1 MSGAGESKEIPQSIF
16 ADDDGTADARLAQAL
31 IRYTSGRVPLA
42 EVVDALAFARVLVP
56 IVASGDLRHV
66 GKHGLDQDAVASTGV
81 VAMQMADGRAALPV
95 FTDVDAMR
103 SWNAA
108 ARPVPAE
115 GPRAALA
122 AIAED
127 WSSLVLNPGMEAVV
141 IPRPAVWALAQGQEW
156 VPAVVGGEIDPDVRD
171 QIVGAI
177 STDGDVR
184 RVDARAGANAEV
196 AVVLFVTPGLGKADL
211 DAVIA
216 RVQGE
221 ISGASVLE
229 QRIDSL
235 ELKVEAA
242 ELS

>member
-1 MSGAGESKEIPQSIF
+1 VSGAGESKEIPQSIF